1 MGGSGSGTNGPAA
14 GRKRQP
20 LKATPERLE
29 RSALYYLE
37 RYDSS
42 SGHLRRL
49 LRRKVALSARVHGTD
64 AEEGRAAVDRVIR
77 SEERRVGKE
86 CVSTCRSRWWTY
98 HSKKKRYMKTADT

>member
-1 MGGSGSGTNGPAA
+1 M
-14 GRKRQP
+14 
-20 LKATPERLE
+20 KATPERLE

-64 AEEGRAAVDRVIR
+64 AEEGRAAVDRVIAR
-77 SEERRVGKE
+77 LTGLGLLDDARYARER
-86 CVSTCRSRWWTY
+86 
-98 HSKKKRYMKTADT
+98 